1 MRKKPLVLGK
11 VCPSIVAVPILV
23 LFIGGAFTS
32 LWASSA
38 EEKPFSSFVI
48 DGWKQSGGI
57 QTFSPRKLY
66 DYIDGAAD
74 LYLTYD
80 FQELKVAEYL
90 NEKKASVTVEIYR
103 HGTPSHAFGIYSQE
117 RLPNANFL
125 DVGAQGYS
133 EKNIL
138 NFVSGNYYVKIN
150 SFNTGSEDEE
160 VLLAFARKVADHLG
174 EKGTLPSILSSFP
187 EEGKKKNSEKFIA
200 KDFLGYSFLHSAF
213 TADYELSSKKFKLYV
228 IEGADREDCRSMI
241 QKYLQQTGD
250 QRKNVAEGRYTLPD
264 PYHGEMDLV
273 WKGRHIWGV
282 LNLGETSLRSKYL
295 KLLEEGLQK
304 KG

>member
-1 MRKKPLVLGK
+1 MRKRPPVKGK
-11 VCPSIVAVPILV
+11 VCPSIFVVPTLV
-23 LFIGGAFTS
+23 FLICGGITPS
-32 LWASSA
+32 WASSP
-38 EEKPFSSFVI
+38 EEKPFPPIVI
-48 DGWKQSGGI
+48 NGWKQTGGI

-80 FQELKVAEYL
+80 FQELQVAEYL

-117 RLPNANFL
+117 RLSNANFL
-125 DVGAQGYS
+125 DIGAQGYS
-133 EKNIL
+133 EKNVL

-150 SFNTGSEDEE
+150 SFNTGPEDEE
-160 VLLAFARKVADHLG
+160 VLLAFAKAVADHLG
-174 EKGTLPSILSSFP
+174 AKSPLPLTLSAFP

-213 TADYELSSKKFKLYV
+213 TADYELPGKKFKLYV
-228 IEGADREDCRSMI
+228 IEGVDREGCRSMI
-241 QKYLQQTGD
+241 QKYLKQTGAP
-250 QRKNVAEGRYTLPD
+250 QKNVAEGRYTLRD

-273 WKGRHIWGV
+273 WMGKYIWGV
-282 LNLGETSLRSKYL
+282 LNLSEPGLRSKYL
-295 KLLEEGLQK
+295 KLLEGGLQK